1 MNRLLLLSLAYFTT
15 GWLGLQIPYA
25 GTHITLI
32 WLPTGVAVAALLRWK
47 RSVWPGIFIGSCL
60 VNLSIGSPW
69 LLALGISVGNTL
81 APILSVAFL
90 NKVGF
95 LATFERRRD
104 IGFFILSAGLGMIVS
119 ASGGVFNLHL
129 AGLLPTQSMA
139 PAWLSWWMGDS
150 VGVLLAAPTLLTIS
164 KINLRKLVTERKE
177 LLIWLLVAIPIGSVA
192 FLFHYEGSGYPLPLS
207 LLTLP
212 LFVWA
217 ALRFGMTGSG
227 LAGLGFAMLACWG
240 TATQN
245 GIFYLPDTQISL
257 FLLWTYVTATALT
270 SLFITTL
277 QAENT
282 NIENTLRK
290 KESQLFELTELRQ
303 AILDGTNFS
312 VISTDTE
319 GHIQIF
325 NQSAER
331 MLGYSSKEIA
341 GHSPTI
347 FHDRNEIDER
357 AKELTRELGIVARP
371 GFESLIAKARL
382 LRVPDEH
389 EWTYIRKNGSR
400 FPVLLSVTALV
411 DKADRVIGYLGVA
424 IDRSEHQEQINRIR
438 DNEEMFRA
446 LYEAST
452 EAHMLLEPE
461 AGFVGAN
468 TATAHLFGCRNLDEF
483 LTLSPA
489 TSSPEFQP
497 DGKRSD
503 EKAKEMIG
511 LAMKNGTHSFEWVH
525 QRMDQ
530 TTFFA
535 EVLLTRI
542 QIAGKSII
550 QATVRDITM
559 RKNADEEI
567 SKLAFYDALT
577 GLPNRR
583 LLMDRLQHALANSAR
598 TGREGA
604 LMFIDLDH
612 FKNLN
617 DTLGHDM
624 GDMLLQQVA
633 VRLSMCV
640 REVDTVAR
648 LGGDEFVVMLCNLS
662 DSLEEAATQA
672 EKVGV
677 KILTA
682 LNKNYILAGN
692 SHRNTPSIG
701 VTLFTDCKNN
711 MSELLKRADLAMYQA
726 KASGRNSLQFFDTKI
741 QQIVNAHVALENEI
755 RQGLFFSEFVLHYQA
770 QIDNTD
776 QVTGVEALVRWNH
789 PTRGLSPPVEFIS
802 LAEETGLI
810 IPLGHW
816 VLKAACEQLVVWGA
830 QPNRS
835 HLTIAVNVSA
845 IQFRSA
851 NYVDQVLAV
860 LDQTGANPKNLKL
873 EITESTLMENVDD
886 IIDRMLALKSR
897 GISFSLDDFGTGY
910 SSLSYLKRLPLTQL
924 KIDQSFVRDVL
935 TDPNDATFTRI
946 IISLGQ
952 SLGLSVIAE
961 GVENEQ
967 QRQFLLAHNCFE
979 YQGYL
984 FSRALPIN
992 EFEEFMDRKLALK
1005 TA

>member
-1 MNRLLLLSLAYFTT
+1 MIRFLLLTLAYFTT
-15 GWLGLQIPYA
+15 GWLGLHISHDA
-25 GTHITLI
+25 DHITLF
-32 WLPTGVAVAALLRWK
+32 WLPTGVAVAAILRWD
-47 RSVWPGIFIGSCL
+47 RSVWPALFTGSVL
-60 VNLSIGSPW
+60 VNLSTGSSW
-69 LLALGISVGNTL
+69 SLALGIAVGSTL
-81 APILSVAFL
+81 APMLAAQCL
-90 NKVGF
+90 KKVGF
-95 LATFERRRD
+95 QSTFERIRD
-104 IGFFILSAGLGMIVS
+104 VGYFILFAAFGMTVS
-119 ASGGVFNLHL
+119 ATGGVLNLHL
-129 AGLLPTQSMA
+129 AGLLTVAAMG
-139 PAWLSWWMGDS
+139 PAWLSWWMGDT
-150 VGVLLAAPTLLTIS
+150 VGVLLVAPVLLIIS
-164 KINLRKLVTERKE
+164 KINLNKLF
-177 LLIWLLVAIPIGSVA
+177 I
-192 FLFHYEGSGYPLPLS
+192 
-207 LLTLP
+207 
-212 LFVWA
+212 A
-217 ALRFGMTGSG
+217 ALQEE
-227 LAGLGFAMLACWG
+227 
-240 TATQN
+240 TAKVEAN
-245 GIFYLPDTQISL
+245 
-257 FLLWTYVTATALT
+257 
-270 SLFITTL
+270 L
-277 QAENT
+277 QSKEN
-282 NIENTLRK
+282 
-290 KESQLFELTELRQ
+290 QLFEMTELRQ

-312 VISTDTE
+312 IISTDTD
-319 GHIQIF
+319 GNIQLF
-325 NQSAER
+325 NQCAER
-331 MLGYSSKEIA
+331 MLGYSAEEMIGSQP
-341 GHSPTI
+341 SI
-347 FHDRNEIDER
+347 FHDKKEIVAR
-357 AKELTRELGIVARP
+357 AKELSEELGISVTP
-371 GFESLIAKARL
+371 GFEAFIAKARM

-389 EWTYIRKNGSR
+389 EWTYIRKNGKR
-400 FPVLLSVTALV
+400 FPMLLSVTALLN
-411 DKADRVIGYLGVA
+411 KTNEIIGYLGVA
-424 IDRSEHQEQINRIR
+424 IDRSEHQAQINRIR

-446 LYEAST
+446 LYEASS
-452 EAHMLLEPE
+452 EAHMLLEPA
-461 AGFVGAN
+461 AGFVDAN
-468 TATAHLFGCRNLDEF
+468 TATARLFGCRDVSEF

-497 DGKRSD
+497 DGARSD
-503 EKAKEMIG
+503 VKAKEMIG
-511 LAMKNGTHSFEWVH
+511 MAMTNGAHTFEWLH
-525 QRMDQ
+525 QRMDKS
-530 TTFFA
+530 TFFA

-542 QIAGKSII
+542 QISGKNIV
-550 QATVRDITM
+550 QATVRDITL
-559 RKNADEEI
+559 RKNAAEEI

-583 LLMDRLQHALANSAR
+583 LLMDRLQHALANSTR

-633 VRLSMCV
+633 ARLSMCV

-662 DSLEEAATQA
+662 ENLQEAATQA

-682 LNKNYILAGN
+682 LNKNYELAGN

-741 QQIVNAHVALENEI
+741 QQIVNAHVALENEL
-755 RQGLFFSEFVLHYQA
+755 RQGLFFGEFDLHYQP
-770 QIDNTD
+770 QIDRDD

-789 PTRGLSPPVEFIS
+789 PTKGLSPPVEFIS

-816 VLKAACEQLVVWGA
+816 VLKAACEQLVVWAA
-830 QPNRS
+830 QPDRS

-851 NYVDQVLAV
+851 SYVDQVLAV
-860 LDQTGANPKNLKL
+860 LDQTGASPNKLKL
-873 EITESTLMENVDD
+873 EITESTLMEDVDE
-886 IIDRMLALKSR
+886 IIDRMLALKAR
-897 GISFSLDDFGTGY
+897 GICFSLDDFGTGY

-961 GVENEQ
+961 GVETEE
-967 QRQFLLAHNCFE
+967 QRQFLLTHHCFD
-979 YQGYL
+979 YQGHL
-984 FSRALPIN
+984 FSRALPIH
-992 EFEEFMDRKLALK
+992 EFEDFMDCKPILK